1 MRASTEM
8 RRTFSLPPELERS
21 APRDVGLTAGGR
33 ALIVLAWLLAA
44 AAIGA
49 GVALHFEARRQAHA
63 AADFDRRGVTA
74 NAVVDRLWRKTG
86 DGKPAFAA
94 FHFEANG
101 TRIDGESRMQ
111 LSAWRELRTG
121 STIVVRYLQENPRS
135 FLLAGQRRSRMP
147 FAVPYVVSFI
157 LAAFALLCLAPIR
170 WQRRLL
176 SEGRAARAVVTKVKQ
191 NKGSHGETHRAMDY
205 QFRVLAGTI
214 ATGKGTAPKTA
225 EVGATISVVYD
236 PERPTR
242 NRPYPFSLV
251 TLSREW

>member
-1 MRASTEM
+1 MRASPGYA
-8 RRTFSLPPELERS
+8 LPPELERS
-21 APRDVGLTAGGR
+21 APRDVSLTAGGR

-44 AAIGA
+44 GALGA
-49 GVALHFEARRQAHA
+49 GIALHLEGERQSDASS
-63 AADFDRRGVTA
+63 DFDRRSVTA
-74 NAVVDRLWRKTG
+74 SAVVDRLWRKTG
-86 DGKPAFAA
+86 DGKPAYAA
-94 FHFEANG
+94 FHFDANG
-101 TRIDGESRMQ
+101 TRIDAESRMQ

-121 STIVVRYLQENPRS
+121 STLAIRYLPENPRR
-135 FLLAGQRRSRMP
+135 FLFAGQRRSRMP
-147 FAVPYVVSFI
+147 VAVPFVVSFI
-157 LAAFALLCLAPIR
+157 LAVMALLCLAPIR

-205 QFRVLAGTI
+205 QFRVLAGTT